1 MFGFAHNSLK
11 YFFTLN
17 LYTPHSSNYL
27 HVRNTR
33 FLINLVFP
41 SLITLFFC
49 LGEKTL
55 IVDDKGLIGMSF
67 GLIYT
72 KKPDSLLSY
81 KNTTPIIIREDFS
94 FFKLD

>member
-49 LGEKTL
+49 PGEKTL
-55 IVDDKGLIGMSF
+55 IMDDKGLIGTSF

-72 KKPDSLLSY
+72 KKNPTIYYPIKTQHLLLLERIFHFLS
-81 KNTTPIIIREDFS
+81 
-94 FFKLD
+94 